1 MLIGDLVLRYTKN
14 LKKQKAFSKIET
26 ILLKCLD
33 IIIAIAINILLIKF
47 KVNYKLILA
56 MTGLRLT
63 IQIFIC
69 NDKNLVGS
77 LLNLH
82 LVYLKHQKC
91 MKQLIDL
98 SLIMAAIVSII
109 NLQDLFIISS
119 LGLTIILILLSFH
132 QSSKV

>member
-33 IIIAIAINILLIKF
+33 IIIAFAINILLIKF

-82 LVYLKHQKC
+82 LVYLKHQKS

-109 NLQDLFIISS
+109 NL
-119 LGLTIILILLSFH
+119 
-132 QSSKV
+132 